1 MSASVVL
8 QWFSGGLLIAAG
20 VLLLIARLPAALDA
34 WRATRWRKMP
44 ATLQAMVLQ
53 RIGDSERYRVLV
65 SYRYRDGNAAYVGER
80 IHHCYDASDKRVL
93 HKGVLNRLQAG
104 SVIAVHVHPEQ
115 PDQSTILAGVN
126 RHCLLHALAGLPP
139 LMVGLL
145 VASHALAQ
153 TADASLPDWSV
164 ALSAAVL
171 LASGVVGAFSLR
183 AHDRLVADV
192 ARVL

>member
-1 MSASVVL
+1 MSASIVL
-8 QWFSGGLLIAAG
+8 QWLSGGLFITAG
-20 VLLLIARLPAALDA
+20 LLLLAARVPPALEA

-65 SYRYRDGNAAYVGER
+65 SYRYRDGDAAYIGER
-80 IHHCYDASDKRVL
+80 IHHCYDASGKRVL

-104 SVIAVHVHPEQ
+104 SVIAVHVDPQRPQE
-115 PDQSTILAGVN
+115 STILAGVN
-126 RHCLLHALAGLPP
+126 RHCLLHALAGVP
-139 LMVGLL
+139 LVLVGLL
-145 VASHALAQ
+145 VAGHALLQMNA
-153 TADASLPDWSV
+153 AALPGWSWTL
-164 ALSAAVL
+164 AGAVL
-171 LASGVVGAFSLR
+171 AASAVTGAFSLR

>member
-1 MSASVVL
+1 MSASIVL

-53 RIGDSERYRVLV
+53 HIGDSERYRVLV